1 MFYDY
6 LDKTIERT
14 TDKRWKII
22 CCFFKITNIFKMH
35 QHSMKSGDTVMME
48 KIEADFC
55 GVFLL
60 LKKNNYVEIILS
72 QIEKKFNLLSYR
84 ELNDLRVNSSCKY
97 KKDPENKFSFSPMH
111 VLDETM
117 ENVNMWVK
125 SLPLGDDNDSWL
137 LHSPNV
143 VLARKCLLFDR
154 VEYRRGLLNFDKL
167 IEEGVVVDRDYNRSN
182 YVKPKKTIEKQ
193 RVFEFLISY
202 FGTDEVNDRSSSTK
216 DMFSIV
222 ANLKTP
228 LKEVSQQTHTSLYD
242 ESLDIVIEDIND
254 LLTNEDTH
262 NNDDLS
268 ISSTESNTSEDIA
281 NTDTNENITCNSH
294 HKFADI
300 DIINIGIQEMEKKNF
315 VVIRKL
321 KKERQMRQRVFIH
334 SLYDDLSN
342 ENNSIR
348 ADINWLSDCQYHKCT
363 NSSDSNIQ
371 FTRLFWSFK
380 T

>member
-167 IEEGVVVDRDYNRSN
+167 IEEGVVVDRDYNRLN
-182 YVKPKKTIEKQ
+182 YVKPKKQ
-193 RVFEFLISY
+193 
-202 FGTDEVNDRSSSTK
+202 
-216 DMFSIV
+216 
-222 ANLKTP
+222 
-228 LKEVSQQTHTSLYD
+228 
-242 ESLDIVIEDIND
+242 
-254 LLTNEDTH
+254 
-262 NNDDLS
+262 
-268 ISSTESNTSEDIA
+268 
-281 NTDTNENITCNSH
+281 
-294 HKFADI
+294 
-300 DIINIGIQEMEKKNF
+300 
-315 VVIRKL
+315 
-321 KKERQMRQRVFIH
+321 
-334 SLYDDLSN
+334 
-342 ENNSIR
+342 
-348 ADINWLSDCQYHKCT
+348 
-363 NSSDSNIQ
+363 
-371 FTRLFWSFK
+371 
-380 T
+380 